1 MTGVVRGVLTWAAAP
16 SEEGHVAVQKAV
28 ELTGT
33 GTSIQEAVSEALD
46 RARLTLE
53 DVTSFEVQRITGRVD
68 EIETTYLVELR
79 VWFTLLERMH
89 G

>member
-1 MTGVVRGVLTWAAAP
+1 M
-16 SEEGHVAVQKAV
+16 AVEKAV

-33 GTSIQEAVSEALD
+33 GTSVEAAVSEALD
-46 RARLTLE
+46 RAALTLE
-53 DVTSFEVQRITGRVD
+53 AITSFDVLRVSGVLD
-68 EIETTYLVELR
+68 GGDPTYRVRVR

>member
-1 MTGVVRGVLTWAAAP
+1 M
-16 SEEGHVAVQKAV
+16 AVDKAV

-33 GTSIQEAVSEALD
+33 GPTVEEAVSEALD
-46 RARLTLE
+46 RAILTLE
-53 DVTSFEVQRITGRVD
+53 GITSFEVRKIRGVVEGSRV
-68 EIETTYLVELR
+68 TYRVQLR

>member
-1 MTGVVRGVLTWAAAP
+1 L
-16 SEEGHVAVQKAV
+16 AVEKAV

-33 GTSIQEAVSEALD
+33 GATVEDAVTEALD
-46 RARLTLE
+46 RASLTL
-53 DVTSFEVQRITGRVD
+53 DGIRSFEVVQVSGVLDGGQVTYRVRL
-68 EIETTYLVELR
+68 T